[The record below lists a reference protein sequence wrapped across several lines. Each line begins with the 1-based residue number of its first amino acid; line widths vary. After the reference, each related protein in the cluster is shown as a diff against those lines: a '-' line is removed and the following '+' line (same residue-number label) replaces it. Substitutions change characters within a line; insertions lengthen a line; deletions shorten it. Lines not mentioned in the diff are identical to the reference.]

1 MAFATLPV
9 VARRA
14 TFDDPVVAIA
24 RRDLGGA
31 TAFAAMGP
39 ADLTRLTP
47 LVYANRLQGLLLHD
61 LEQIGADGVLV
72 DELRAWS
79 DRRVTTHIAV
89 LADLRRIASALEATG
104 IDMMALKGPVLT
116 ECVYRDPSLRPY
128 GDIDLLVAAE
138 DFEAAVETLEGV
150 GCDLIDANWELI
162 LSERRSQLHL
172 RTPFGN
178 MVDLHWHLM
187 NRGSVR
193 ESFSIPIDPIFDRRV
208 GVDVGGFAVDT
219 MSPEDTIVHVATNA
233 ALGGG
238 RRLSASVDLR
248 YLIER
253 SSPAWNEVVTRAQVW
268 RVGPLVWLSLLR
280 ARRLADAPV
289 PEDVVA
295 ALQPG
300 RAQRAITAR
309 VERRWPYSPATS
321 EAGLAEVWSSSLR
334 SASAGTG
341 RALGGRSVR
350 WAQNRVARSPDVLE
364 PSRRSDEGRA
374 GYFRSLARAEE
385 TGSPR

>member
-1 MAFATLPV
+1 M
-9 VARRA
+9 ARRA
-14 TFDDPVVAIA
+14 LFDDPILAIA
-24 RRDLGGA
+24 RRDLSGA
-31 TAFAAMGP
+31 TAFAAMGS

-47 LVYANRLQGLLLHD
+47 LVSANRLQGLLLHD
-61 LEQIGADGVLV
+61 LERISADGILV
-72 DELRAWS
+72 DELRSWS

-89 LADLRRIASALEATG
+89 LADLRRISAALDAAG
-104 IDMMALKGPVLT
+104 IAMMALKGPVLT

-128 GDIDLLVAAE
+128 GDIDLLVAAA
-138 DFEAAVETLEGV
+138 DFEGAVETLEAV
-150 GCDLIDANWELI
+150 GCDLIDANWELV

-193 ESFSIPIDPIFDRRV
+193 ESFGVPIQPLFDRRV
-208 GVDVGGFAVDT
+208 RVKVGGFAVDT

-238 RRLSASVDLR
+238 RRLLASVDLR

-253 SSPAWNEVVTRAQVW
+253 GGLSWPDVVARARAWQV
-268 RVGPLVWLSLLR
+268 GSLVWLSLLR
-280 ARRLADAPV
+280 AHRLADAPV

-295 ALQPG
+295 ALQPAA
-300 RAQRAITAR
+300 AQRAITAQ
-309 VERRWPYSPATS
+309 VERRWPYASATS

-334 SASAGTG
+334 SAATGTG
-341 RALGGRSVR
+341 RALGARSVR
-350 WAQNRVARSPDVLE
+350 WAQNRVTPAPDVLE
-364 PSRRSDEGRA
+364 PSRRLDGGRA
-374 GYFRSLARAEE
+374 DYFASLARAEE
-385 TGSPR
+385 TDSPR